1 MLSIRRLVAGST
13 VLLLVFAAAA
23 PAVAACA
30 GWSMAPGDRHACCAH
45 LGDLASGRSMTDCC
59 AASEQSNAPAD
70 RDGQGLSVVRP
81 AAPPAGVLL
90 VPPPHARAWLDD
102 RGPRQAVSPPKYL
115 LLASFLI

>member
-1 MLSIRRLVAGST
+1 MLSIRRLAAGST

-30 GWSMAPGDRHACCAH
+30 GWSMAPGDRHTCCAH
-45 LGDLASGRSMTDCC
+45 LGDLASGESVTDCC

-70 RDGQGLSVVRP
+70 RDSQGLSVVRP

-90 VPPPHARAWLDD
+90 VPPPQTRLWPDD
-102 RGPRQAVSPPKYL
+102 RWPLQAVSPPKYL

>member
-1 MLSIRRLVAGST
+1 MLSLRRLVAGST

-30 GWSMAPGDRHACCAH
+30 GWSMAPGDRHTCCAH
-45 LGDLASGRSMTDCC
+45 LGDLASGESVTDCC

-70 RDGQGLSVVRP
+70 RDSQGPSVAHP
-81 AAPPAGVLL
+81 APPPAGVLL
-90 VPPPHARAWLDD
+90 VPPPQTRVRPDD
-102 RGPRQAVSPPKYL
+102 RWPLQAVSPPKYL